1 MEKGKRL
8 ENEGS
13 GNEASA
19 LKLLIGRLCSAPH
32 PIFHRC
38 HRFQKF
44 QQIL

>member
-1 MEKGKRL
+1 MEKGKMS
-8 ENEGS
+8 ENGGS
-13 GNEASA
+13 SNEANA
-19 LKLLIGRLCSAPH
+19 LKLLIGRLCSAPQ